1 MEDTTSITQLICG
14 VDTQKISCNR
24 GLELQQ
30 CKIGIKSIDFSPSSI
45 FFSRKRHWT
54 FFFFF
59 NGRVVVFDAQNNFY
73 FYNSIV
79 LPSLICFN
87 FLELFSLS
95 MTRFHLFHLSWPQL
109 CFFTLVLLVIIH
121 TQFLLCIFTYSG
133 TIDFFP
139 CNKPDI
145 FIKVCNLIF

>member
-1 MEDTTSITQLICG
+1 MEHTTSITQLICE

-30 CKIGIKSIDFSPSSI
+30 CKIEIKSIDFSPSSI
-45 FFSRKRHWT
+45 FFFQEKT
-54 FFFFF
+54 LNIFFF

-87 FLELFSLS
+87 FLQFFSLS

-109 CFFTLVLLVIIH
+109 FFFTLVLLVIIH

-139 CNKPDI
+139 CSKPDI